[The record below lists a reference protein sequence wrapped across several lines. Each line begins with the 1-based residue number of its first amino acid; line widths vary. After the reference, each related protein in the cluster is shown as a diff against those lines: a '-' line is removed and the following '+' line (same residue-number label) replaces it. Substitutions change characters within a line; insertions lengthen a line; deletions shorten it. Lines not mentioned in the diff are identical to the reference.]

1 MGSALSCIH
10 GSTVSSQSPQP
21 APPEPARV
29 IAPDGTL
36 KDLPASDPLAS
47 VSDVLGSGASSFFLC
62 NSDALYF
69 NEPPPALAAAERLR
83 PGQMYFV
90 LPAEMLGRPLSAADM
105 AALAVRA
112 TSALGPGD
120 RPPPRRRR
128 PRGRVVV
135 PVITQLEGKDRDRDE
150 QSVFYESLNELTL
163 GGSAVLTF
171 TATAPAR
178 SAEKVAAVA
187 SGKTKRSAAFTRM
200 LSMIREDA
208 E

>member
-1 MGSALSCIH
+1 MGSTLSCIH
-10 GSTVSSQSPQP
+10 GNSGSVPSQQP

-36 KDLPASDPLAS
+36 KEVPASDPLAS
-47 VSDVLGSGASSFFLC
+47 VSDVLGSGASFFVC

-69 NEPPPALAAAERLR
+69 NEPPPALPAADRLR

-90 LPAEMLGRPLSAADM
+90 LPAEMLGRPLSTADM

-120 RPPPRRRR
+120 KPPRRRR
-128 PRGRVVV
+128 RGRVV
-135 PVITQLEGKDRDRDE
+135 PVTRLEGKDRDEAE
-150 QSVFYESLNELTL
+150 QSVFYETLNELTL
-163 GGSAVLTF
+163 GGTVVFSF
-171 TATAPAR
+171 TDPAR
-178 SAEKVAAVA
+178 SAEKVAAVTLRE
-187 SGKTKRSAAFTRM
+187 TKSSSAFTRM